1 MKGSATSIFIII
13 LTITIVVTVLY
24 SFGITTESG
33 EGIERS
39 LTIQKDS
46 HTVSTAL
53 EAASL
58 YLETG
63 LRYSVYQALYEVGL
77 EDKVWYNNGRL
88 DIKHDFLKRLE
99 PSINSVLIHY
109 TRDPFTFLDGNYVV
123 VLPQYS
129 VAVSIENNTL
139 TTEALSDGKLHI
151 EKTRPEENIFLEK
164 TVKMSELFDYSLLS
178 DAQRFLEGTNG
189 TDIINQTAADY
200 FNKTWKTSGELQF
213 SGCENKGE
221 IEGIS
226 VFNGVNGRS
235 FTNFTQAEQNIS
247 AELALAISNINLTK
261 HPTVKLNPNTIILI
275 EANCPAT
282 KKDMCDKTEPSYEY
296 SKVCSFNYNY
306 QINTSIV
313 LENSQVYPV
322 KTNNGIEFVNH
333 LLAFTHIVSSQHK
346 A

>member
-33 EGIERS
+33 EGIERG

-77 EDKVWYNNGRL
+77 GDKVWYNNGRL
-88 DIKHDFLKRLE
+88 DIKDDFLKRLE
-99 PSINSVLIHY
+99 PSVNAVLIHY

-123 VLPQYS
+123 FLSQYS
-129 VAVSIENNTL
+129 VEVSIENNTL
-139 TTEALSDGKLHI
+139 KAEALSNGKLQI
-151 EKTRPEENIFLEK
+151 EKTRPEENIFLQK
-164 TVKMSELFDYSLLS
+164 TVKMSERFDYMLFS
-178 DAQRFLEGTNG
+178 DAQRFLDGANG
-189 TDIINQTAADY
+189 TDIINQTSSDY
-200 FNKTWKTSGELQF
+200 FNKTWKTSGEGKL

-221 IEGIS
+221 IESIS
-226 VFNGVNGRS
+226 VFNSVNGRS

-247 AELALAISNINLTK
+247 AELAALVSNINLTK
-261 HPTVKLNPNTIILI
+261 HPTIKLNPKIIVSI
-275 EANCPAT
+275 EADCSAT
-282 KKDMCDKTEPSYEY
+282 KDDMCDKSPPKYEY
-296 SKVCSFNYNY
+296 TKPCRFNYNY

-313 LENSQVYPV
+313 LENSQTYPV

-333 LLAFTHIVSSQHK
+333 LLKFTHMVSSEHK